1 MKIIRKIKPEM
12 TAEKP
17 KKRVA
22 AYARV
27 SRQTERLMHSVSA
40 QVSYYSSLIQSN
52 PEWEYAGVYAD
63 SGISGLSIAGR
74 DEFSRMLADC
84 DAGKI
89 DLILCKSISRFAR
102 NTVDLLNT
110 VRHLKEIGVE
120 VRFEKENISSFSK
133 DGEFM
138 MTILASFAEE
148 ESRNI
153 SENVKWGLRKRMES
167 GEIGIKNKHVFGY
180 RYDENQQKYVI
191 VPEEAE
197 IVRYIFEQY
206 AAGIKLRTIQSELE
220 KSGIKS
226 VNGYDFSFHA
236 IHYILRNEIY
246 IGDLKYQKCFVP
258 DPILKNKVP
267 NRGELP
273 QYYIS
278 DCHEPIISREL
289 FEQAQAETERRA
301 GTINPVYCFTGKIR
315 CGICGRT
322 YSRNKN
328 ISRGKIHIYWVCR
341 AKKEAGV
348 TCESKIFQE
357 KELLQISASV
367 LSAEK
372 FDETD
377 FCQLVNQITVQP
389 DGSLIFHLF
398 SGENR
403 VWQNRHISDFLHTAT
418 VTNCFQDKIFCEQCG
433 NSYHIHKD
441 RKYIYWKCR
450 GKHLKD
456 VHCHSKNYTDFQ
468 LRQISAFVMEIS
480 EFSETEFERQ
490 IQKIIVLENDSLQFY
505 FINGRIK
512 KWQKM

>member
-1 MKIIRKIKPEM
+1 MKIIRKIKPEI

-40 QVSYYSSLIQSN
+40 QVSYYSSLIQNN

-120 VRFEKENISSFSK
+120 VRFEKENISSLSK

-220 KSGIKS
+220 KSDINS

-246 IGDLKYQKCFVP
+246 IGDLKY
-258 DPILKNKVP
+258 
-267 NRGELP
+267 
-273 QYYIS
+273 
-278 DCHEPIISREL
+278 H
-289 FEQAQAETERRA
+289 
-301 GTINPVYCFTGKIR
+301 
-315 CGICGRT
+315 
-322 YSRNKN
+322 
-328 ISRGKIHIYWVCR
+328 
-341 AKKEAGV
+341 
-348 TCESKIFQE
+348 
-357 KELLQISASV
+357 SAV
-367 LSAEK
+367 L
-372 FDETD
+372 
-377 FCQLVNQITVQP
+377 
-389 DGSLIFHLF
+389 
-398 SGENR
+398 
-403 VWQNRHISDFLHTAT
+403 
-418 VTNCFQDKIFCEQCG
+418 
-433 NSYHIHKD
+433 
-441 RKYIYWKCR
+441 
-450 GKHLKD
+450 
-456 VHCHSKNYTDFQ
+456 
-468 LRQISAFVMEIS
+468 
-480 EFSETEFERQ
+480 
-490 IQKIIVLENDSLQFY
+490 Y
-505 FINGRIK
+505 FRLS
-512 KWQKM
+512 